1 MVREWWLAQMAKGQ
15 QEVIPP
21 PVPGT
26 PEYYYNLRA
35 KRDLLP
41 IEKKLGMVRDPD
53 YEYKYTCD
61 NKTPLKY
68 SIALYSFIIILLYLF
83 CINIT
88 IPEPDKPIVLEMS
101 FGKPKSEIIETIEI
115 EDLGIK
121 SKVVSEQVGSPDE
134 NIEIEPEPQMVEAE
148 PEVETDNFE
157 DYWASIQ
164 PEEVQQEPEEI
175 DRGSEQAVETIQTM
189 ISSIGQA
196 VSSNYNA
203 AAVAQARYGSGDS
216 MEVRLARAGAQTG
229 KIQVSLFWNTCD
241 DIDLHVVYAPGNG
254 YSDLINWQN
263 RYSRLSGGVLDVDMN
278 AQGPHNYKCVEN
290 VFWPNNVPRGFFIV
304 KAHFYK
310 SFSNN
315 RRVPV
320 MVRIKIDDTIEV
332 YNAYVVLGQSPIIIQ
347 RFRY

>member
-35 KRDLLP
+35 TRDLLP

-83 CINIT
+83 CINVT

-115 EDLGIK
+115 EDLGIE
-121 SKVVSEQVGSPDE
+121 SEVVSEEVGSTDE
-134 NIEIEPEPQMVEAE
+134 VADVEPEPETEAE
-148 PEVETDNFE
+148 IETDSFE
-157 DYWASIQ
+157 EYWASIQ

-175 DRGSEQAVETIQTM
+175 GRGPEQAVETIQTM
-189 ISSIGQA
+189 IGSIGQA
-196 VSSNYNA
+196 ISSNNNA
-203 AAVAQARYGSGDS
+203 AAAQARYGSGDS

-254 YSDLINWQN
+254 YSDLINWKN
-263 RYSRLSGGVLDVDMN
+263 RYSQLSGGVLDVDMN

-290 VFWPNNVPRGFFIV
+290 VFWPNNVPKGFFIV

-315 RRVPV
+315 RRIPI
-320 MVRIKIDDTIEV
+320 MIRIKVDNRVEV
-332 YNAYVVLGQSPIIIQ
+332 YNAYVVLGQSPIIIH